1 MEETSLTL
9 DLQTLSNQNIRPF
22 HYPNGSLRTAS
33 LPESVSQKS
42 GTYFSLHSSK
52 LKTWLGSG
60 GETPAFSERRRT
72 TTREAPSEGHTRGSE
87 VSSLCVLGFSD
98 CKERTLSG
106 VFFTFSC
113 PCRALR
119 GSPPAWPRDSS
130 HNLIFSVLRWG
141 EAGGGGGAAGRTLLR
156 AAGRASAQAPGY
168 SG

>member
-1 MEETSLTL
+1 MEETSLKL

-52 LKTWLGSG
+52 LKTCLGSG
-60 GETPAFSERRRT
+60 GETLGFSERRNM
-72 TTREAPSEGHTRGSE
+72 TREAPSEGHTWGSE
-87 VSSLCVLGFSD
+87 VSYLWVLCFSD

-119 GSPPAWPRDSS
+119 GSPAWPHDSS

-141 EAGGGGGAAGRTLLR
+141 EAGGVGGAAGQTLLR
-156 AAGRASAQAPGY
+156 AAGRASGQVHGY